1 MRIFCYNFVNEGYRM
16 KLLTI
21 TVPCY
26 NSQDYMEKCIDSLL
40 VGGDRVEIIVIDDGS
55 KDNTG
60 AIGDRYAEQYPDIV
74 KVIHQE
80 NGGHGE
86 GINQGLRH
94 ATGKYFKV
102 VDSDDELSKDF
113 PAFLDALEKCDAEGG
128 VDLFVTNYY
137 YVHSDGIGDRSI
149 NYSNVLPQNKIFGWS
164 DTKRFQMHQMLTI
177 HSCTFLTEAMRKCG
191 TDLPRK
197 IFYEDNLM
205 VCRTLPY
212 VDKMYYLNA
221 DLYRYTIGREGQSV
235 QDDVSRRRYT
245 HHLLIAE
252 TCFKSVNLENIE
264 NKQKKQ
270 YLKHELFMLFCIAT
284 AFTRLNK
291 NAEADGALVQMWK
304 NCVAHDAKWG
314 NHFRKRTILL
324 FAQAPGKVG
333 QGLVTV
339 AYKAANKV
347 VRFN

>member
-1 MRIFCYNFVNEGYRM
+1 M
-16 KLLTI
+16 KLLTV

-60 AIGDRYAEQYPDIV
+60 AIGDRYAQQYPDIV
-74 KVIHQE
+74 RVIHQE

-86 GINQGLRH
+86 GINQGLIH

-102 VDSDDELSKDF
+102 VDSDDEVNNQF
-113 PAFLDALEKCDAEGG
+113 PAFLDALEACDRAGG

-137 YVHSDGIGDRSI
+137 YVHTDGIGDRSI
-149 NYSNVLPQNKIFGWS
+149 NYSNALPQNRIFTWS
-164 DTKRFQMHQMLTI
+164 ETKPFRMHQMLTI
-177 HSCTFLTEAMRKCG
+177 HSCTFRTEAMRRCG
-191 TDLPRK
+191 TQLPK
-197 IFYEDNLM
+197 KVFYEDNLM
-205 VCRTLPY
+205 VCRTLPF
-212 VDKMYYLNA
+212 VDKMFYMNI

-245 HHLLIAE
+245 HHLQIAE
-252 TCFKSVNLENIE
+252 MAFKSLDLNQVS
-264 NKQKKQ
+264 NKQKLR
-270 YLKHELFMLFCIAT
+270 YMKHELFMLLGIAT
-284 AFTRLNK
+284 IFTRLN
-291 NAEADGALVQMWK
+291 NNDEADANLERMWK
-304 NCVAHDAKWG
+304 ACEAHDAKWAKA
-314 NHFRKRTILL
+314 FRNRTVLL
-324 FAQAPGKVG
+324 LANAPGKFG
-333 QGLVTV
+333 RTVTAT